1 MKYVIVIADGMADEP
16 LDELNGK
23 TPVVE
28 ANTPNMDFIAKNGYT
43 G

>member
-16 LDELNGK
+16 LEALNGS

-28 ANTPNMDFIAKNGYT
+28 SNTPNMYFIAKN
-43 G
+43 